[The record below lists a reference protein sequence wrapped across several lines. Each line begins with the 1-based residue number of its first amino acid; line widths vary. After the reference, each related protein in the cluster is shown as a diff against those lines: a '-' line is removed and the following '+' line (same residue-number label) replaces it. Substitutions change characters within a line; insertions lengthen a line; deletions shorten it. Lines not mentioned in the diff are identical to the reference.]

1 MNHIEEFLKHCE
13 IMHSE
18 LSGNAFDLFMKGH
31 LTEEQFRQVQF
42 GEEVRM
48 AETARERNENQRILL
63 TSESMLGEDFRVPQ
77 RLVDQLKHS
86 GHIQDD
92 KEVEL
97 SAIIK
102 RCVDTIDNTLA
113 RIMPNQID
121 HVVINAKREKK
132 MNLTIDGC
140 IIYKVVIRLIDIKK
154 QTTQTI
160 GTNIPIELAYFISD
174 DHSWEYFQRRM
185 QEQFQMIVLQLI
197 QAIKADRVSQ
207 IGQEK

>member
-1 MNHIEEFLKHCE
+1 
-13 IMHSE
+13 
-18 LSGNAFDLFMKGH
+18 
-31 LTEEQFRQVQF
+31 
-42 GEEVRM
+42 M

-86 GHIQDD
+86 GYIQDD
-92 KEVEL
+92 KKVEL

-113 RIMPNQID
+113 GIMPNQID

-132 MNLTIDGC
+132 MNLAIDGC

-160 GTNIPIELAYFISD
+160 GTNIPIELSYFISD

-197 QAIKADRVSQ
+197 QAIKADKVSQ